1 MRKQVLLVDDD
12 REDRDIFLMAL
23 REAGDLFD
31 CLTCGNGIECLKLLE
46 SGLQPHAILT
56 DINMPM
62 MNGFELVTNLKARP
76 DYKQIPVFVLST
88 PSNPDTVKQFRQLG
102 AEQFVTKPTSFREL
116 VNFIQSAF
124 RFQMAT

>member
-62 MNGFELVTNLKARP
+62 MNCFELVTNLKARP

-88 PSNPDTVKQFRQLG
+88 SSNPDTVKQFRQLG

>member
-88 PSNPDTVKQFRQLG
+88 SSNPDTVKQFRQLG

-116 VNFIQSAF
+116 VHFIQSAF

>member
-88 PSNPDTVKQFRQLG
+88 SSNPDTVKQFRQLG
-102 AEQFVTKPTSFREL
+102 AEQFITKPTSFREL

>member
-31 CLTCGNGIECLKLLE
+31 CLTCNNGIECLKLLE

-62 MNGFELVTNLKARP
+62 MNGFELVASLKNRP
-76 DYKQIPVFVLST
+76 DYRQIPVFVLST
-88 PSNPDTVKQFRQLG
+88 SSNPDTVKQFHQLG
-102 AEQFVTKPTSFREL
+102 AEQFVTKPTSFRAL
-116 VNFIQSAF
+116 VNFIQTAF
-124 RFQMAT
+124 QMQMAT